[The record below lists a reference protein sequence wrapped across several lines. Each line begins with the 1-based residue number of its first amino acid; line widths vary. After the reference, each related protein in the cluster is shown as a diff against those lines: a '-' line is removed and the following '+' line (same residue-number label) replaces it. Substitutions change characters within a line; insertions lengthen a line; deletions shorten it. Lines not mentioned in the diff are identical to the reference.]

1 MKPEILI
8 TGQGRKIA
16 YHQTKG
22 KGAGIVF
29 LGGFHL
35 IWKEAKPFI
44 WRIGRKKMDDLLLDL
59 IIQDMVKVQ
68 KSLLMDQSEIGQKM
82 HLK

>member
-22 KGAGIVF
+22 EGAGIVF
-29 LGGFHL
+29 LGWVSL
-35 IWKEAKPFI
+35 QTWMAVKPFI
-44 WRIGRKKMDDLLLDL
+44 WN
-59 IIQDMVKVQ
+59 
-68 KSLLMDQSEIGQKM
+68 IGQKKRSA
-82 HLK
+82 LVLD